1 MSRFENIC
9 CPKNEKYQIWMFVVQ
24 FVNHLSLW
32 LLYKIFCQ
40 VGNTAFKEPLSFL
53 FYPYFMCNAAWKCTR
68 ALFLLLLFSTFIST
82 YVTHHGGKLNVKITF
97 KQINEELQTL
107 VLVFVSER
115 EWSTYEHS
123 LFNQLGKVALRVNC
137 IHYFRIR

>member
-1 MSRFENIC
+1 MKYLDLNVC
-9 CPKNEKYQIWMFVVQ
+9 CPIWKLSQ
-24 FVNHLSLW
+24 FVTFVQ
-32 LLYKIFCQ
+32 YVFQ
-40 VGNTAFKEPLSFL
+40 VGNTVFKEPLSFL
-53 FYPYFMCNAAWKCTR
+53 LYPYFMCNAAWKCTR

-115 EWSTYEHS
+115 E
-123 LFNQLGKVALRVNC
+123 
-137 IHYFRIR
+137 